1 MDFPDDKLHIIFDA
15 NGRKYLTDWI
25 EDNPEDLIKKFADH
39 LRPILRNSG
48 QSITDEISDKELL
61 NQLGYKIRQLRPTK
75 K

>member
-1 MDFPDDKLHIIFDA
+1 MEFPDDRLHIIFDA
-15 NGRKYLTDWI
+15 SSRKYLKDWI
-25 EDNPEDLIKKFADH
+25 EDDPEDLLKKFAGH

-48 QSITDEISDKELL
+48 QTISDEISDKELL

>member
-1 MDFPDDKLHIIFDA
+1 MEFPDYRLHIIFDESS
-15 NGRKYLTDWI
+15 RKYLTDWI
-25 EDNPEDLIKKFADH
+25 EDNPEDLTKKFAGH

-48 QSITDEISDKELL
+48 QIISDEVSDKELL

>member
-1 MDFPDDKLHIIFDA
+1 MEFPDDRLHIIFDA
-15 NGRKYLTDWI
+15 SSRKYLTDWI
-25 EDNPEDLIKKFADH
+25 DYNSEDLIKKFAGH

-48 QSITDEISDKELL
+48 QIISDEISDRELL

>member
-1 MDFPDDKLHIIFDA
+1 MEFPDDRLHIIFDA
-15 NGRKYLTDWI
+15 SSRKYLKDWI
-25 EDNPEDLIKKFADH
+25 EDDQEELIKKFAGH

-48 QSITDEISDKELL
+48 QIISDEISDKELL

>member
-1 MDFPDDKLHIIFDA
+1 MEFPDDRLHIIFDTSS
-15 NGRKYLTDWI
+15 RKYLKDWI
-25 EDNPEDLIKKFADH
+25 EDNQEELIKKFAGH

-48 QSITDEISDKELL
+48 QIISDENSDKELL

>member
-1 MDFPDDKLHIIFDA
+1 MEFPDDRLHIIFDTSS
-15 NGRKYLTDWI
+15 RKYLKDWI
-25 EDNPEDLIKKFADH
+25 EDNQEELIKKFAGH

-48 QSITDEISDKELL
+48 QIISDEISDKELL

>member
-1 MDFPDDKLHIIFDA
+1 MK
-15 NGRKYLTDWI
+15 DWI
-25 EDNPEDLIKKFADH
+25 EDDPEELIKKFAGQ

-48 QSITDEISDKELL
+48 QIISDEISDKELL

>member
-1 MDFPDDKLHIIFDA
+1 MELPDDRLHIIFDA
-15 NGRKYLTDWI
+15 SSRKYLTNWI
-25 EDNPEDLIKKFADH
+25 EYNPEDLIKKFADH

-48 QSITDEISDKELL
+48 QIISDEISDKELL

>member
-1 MDFPDDKLHIIFDA
+1 MEFPDDRLHIIFDTSS
-15 NGRKYLTDWI
+15 RKYLKDWI
-25 EDNPEDLIKKFADH
+25 EDNQEELIKKFAGH

-48 QSITDEISDKELL
+48 QIISDEISDEELL